1 MSRRRPLQ
9 DDEIDLVDTEAVVIK
24 KTRVRS
30 PVAIKPTYI
39 NIKTGTPRMFVG
51 YTILKSKNLN
61 DEHPLD
67 NEKFDRYLRKTSD
80 SEDGKSTVYVYFI
93 PINASAIGIPRLT
106 KEILKQFE
114 NNKIINS
121 KSKPSS
127 EEDPE
132 IANMLN
138 NIKNL
143 NLNKNDEDY
152 LIDEMNNLNVG
163 KGFKRKSR
171 RSRRSR
177 SYRKSKSYR
186 KSRKSRKIRK

>member
-1 MSRRRPLQ
+1 MSRRRPIQ
-9 DDEIDLVDTEAVVIK
+9 DDEIDLIDQEVTVIK
-24 KTRVRS
+24 KARIRS
-30 PVAIKPTYI
+30 PVATKPTYI

-51 YTILKSKNLN
+51 YTILKSKNPN
-61 DEHPLD
+61 NEHPLN
-67 NEKFDRYLRKTSD
+67 NEKFDRYLKKEND

-93 PINASAIGIPRLT
+93 PINASAIGIPRVN
-106 KEILKQFE
+106 KEVLKQFE

-121 KSKPSS
+121 KTKTSP

-143 NLNKNDEDY
+143 NLNKNDEDD
-152 LIDEMNNLNVG
+152 LISEMNHLNVG

-171 RSRRSR
+171 RM
-177 SYRKSKSYR
+177 R
-186 KSRKSRKIRK
+186 KSRRTRKMRK

>member
-1 MSRRRPLQ
+1 MIRRRPIQ
-9 DDEIDLVDTEAVVIK
+9 NDDDQEAGIIK

-51 YTILKSKNLN
+51 YTILKSKNPN
-61 DEHPLD
+61 DEHPLN

-80 SEDGKSTVYVYFI
+80 SEDGKYTVYVYFI
-93 PINASAIGIPRLT
+93 PINASAIGIPRVN

-121 KSKPSS
+121 KSKTSLN
-127 EEDPE
+127 EDTE
-132 IANMLN
+132 MANMLN

-143 NLNKNDEDY
+143 NLNKNDEDD

-163 KGFKRKSR
+163 KGFKRKTIKR
-171 RSRRSR
+171 
-177 SYRKSKSYR
+177 RKSKSKKMR
-186 KSRKSRKIRK
+186 RSRKMRK

>member
-9 DDEIDLVDTEAVVIK
+9 DDEIDLSEPEAAVIK
-24 KTRVRS
+24 KARVRS

-51 YTILKSKNLN
+51 YTILKSKNPN
-61 DEHPLD
+61 DEHPLN

-80 SEDGKSTVYVYFI
+80 SEDEKSTVYVYFI
-93 PINASAIGIPRLT
+93 PINASAIGIPRVT

-127 EEDPE
+127 EEDTE

-143 NLNKNDEDY
+143 NLNKNDEDD
-152 LIDEMNNLNVG
+152 LIDEMKHLNVG
-163 KGFKRKSR
+163 KGYKRKSIR
-171 RSRRSR
+171 R
-177 SYRKSKSYR
+177 RKGKYR
-186 KSRKSRKIRK
+186 KSRKSRKSRKMRK

>member
-9 DDEIDLVDTEAVVIK
+9 DDEIDLIDQEPAVIK
-24 KTRVRS
+24 KARVRS

-51 YTILKSKNLN
+51 YTILKSKNPN
-61 DEHPLD
+61 DENPLD
-67 NEKFDRYLRKTSD
+67 NEKFDRYLRKKSD
-80 SEDGKSTVYVYFI
+80 SEDGKSTIYVYFI
-93 PINASAIGIPRLT
+93 PINASAIGIPRVT

-114 NNKIINS
+114 NNKIFNS
-121 KSKPSS
+121 KSKTSP

-143 NLNKNDEDY
+143 NLNKNDEDD
-152 LIDEMNNLNVG
+152 LIDEMKQLNVG
-163 KGFKRKSR
+163 KGFKR
-171 RSRRSR
+171 RSR
-177 SYRKSKSYR
+177 SYR
-186 KSRKSRKIRK
+186 KSRKSRKSRRSRKMRKSRKIRK